1 VKVSDSLG
9 VVRPRSSRH
18 TAVAAPGAASI
29 CVSTHLKADV
39 RGSSCDAIGP
49 RTPKLARFGV
59 ARDDPSA
66 LSSADTDTGPEDAF
80 GLVYDAAA
88 GMVLCVS
95 STFSDE
101 VTLL

>member
-1 VKVSDSLG
+1 
-9 VVRPRSSRH
+9 
-18 TAVAAPGAASI
+18 
-29 CVSTHLKADV
+29 V

-59 ARDDPSA
+59 ARDDSSA
-66 LSSADTDTGPEDAF
+66 LSSADTITGSEDAF

-88 GMVLCVS
+88 GVVLGVS